1 MPTAVFVEPRGELA
15 GGSGETGP
23 ISQALRPAK
32 TDGQGTTENNGAQD
46 TIKSLEL
53 ARQTLS
59 DAGQA
64 GPAELIQQQIDAL
77 KGKAKESDKGTTNS
91 PLSRIKSLRWRRVKL
106 VKQIAKTKD
115 EEQNLRKK
123 AAEALVEAENAKSR
137 FEQLQVELAKVD
149 AEVADACVAVQS
161 EGVQATSAQ
170 QFLRIETHLHKLS
183 EQQKG
188 ATGVSELPAA
198 ANAATQALAD
208 KLASVVPAMD
218 LAGGTEGSDV
228 KPVEFATHL
237 RSEPQPISMRPKR
250 LNLYSTMTFDPRPCE
265 ISASWENACARPNVS
280 VAGASRDGG
289 CITIEGSLA
298 ASVPCGTTRIDRV
311 FARPPPPPQA
321 AKWALK
327 VETVNSSNS
336 GPAKSWLS
344 MTDASVVLLQ
354 EHHLPPDRCDEAKVW
369 CRK

>member
-1 MPTAVFVEPRGELA
+1 MSDQSSPP
-15 GGSGETGP
+15 
-23 ISQALRPAK
+23 PAK

-46 TIKSLEL
+46 TVKSLEL
-53 ARQTLS
+53 ARQTLA

-91 PLSRIKSLRWRRVKL
+91 PLSKIKSLRWKRVKL
-106 VKQIAKTKD
+106 VKQIARTKD

-183 EQQKG
+183 ERQKG
-188 ATGVSELPAA
+188 ESGVSELLAA

-218 LAGGTEGSDV
+218 LAGGTEGNDV
-228 KPVEFATHL
+228 KPMDTDAGIRDASSKRTATDL
-237 RSEPQPISMRPKR
+237 DE
-250 LNLYSTMTFDPRPCE
+250 
-265 ISASWENACARPNVS
+265 A
-280 VAGASRDGG
+280 
-289 CITIEGSLA
+289 
-298 ASVPCGTTRIDRV
+298 
-311 FARPPPPPQA
+311 QA
-321 AKWALK
+321 AEQLEKWA
-327 VETVNSSNS
+327 T
-336 GPAKSWLS
+336 
-344 MTDASVVLLQ
+344 SVGFDITLLDDDVRSQ
-354 EHHLPPDRCDEAKVW
+354 ALRDLCQLGKRM
-369 CRK
+369 RTT